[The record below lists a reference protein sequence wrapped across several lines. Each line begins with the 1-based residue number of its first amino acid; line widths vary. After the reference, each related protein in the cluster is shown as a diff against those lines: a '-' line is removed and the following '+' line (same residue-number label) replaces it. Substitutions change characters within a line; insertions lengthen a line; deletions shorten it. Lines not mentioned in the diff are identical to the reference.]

1 MSFLNWFLGKDD
13 FRIPAGK
20 PWVFHLVF
28 KCFPGMAFSSKSD
41 AGTTWEIHQS
51 TMRWGSPT
59 QGKNKSLGVLSRHP
73 KKTSNG
79 ITILLGQRVQEAGP
93 LQILPFTAACRRAWG
108 AKHRA
113 SLTRWG

>member
-59 QGKNKSLGVLSRHP
+59 QGKKQKPWSVIPPSQKNIEWNHHP
-73 KKTSNG
+73 PGAT
-79 ITILLGQRVQEAGP
+79 GP
-93 LQILPFTAACRRAWG
+93 GSGSSADPAIYCGL
-108 AKHRA
+108 
-113 SLTRWG
+113 